1 MKNNEFE
8 VTAEIKI
15 KLTEEDIDD
24 IMCSF
29 LEGGVTALWFDEV
42 DPCGDL
48 LGEYASE
55 QISRGGEL
63 WFHDREEDAWYKLT
77 RKKFF
82 EGFKRW
88 VESGGDIYDAVTGG
102 KVDTCNID
110 AICADAII
118 QYALFGD
125 VIYG

>member
-1 MKNNEFE
+1 MKNNKFE
-8 VTAEIKI
+8 VTAEITI

-24 IMCSF
+24 IMCSA
-29 LEGGVTALWFDEV
+29 LDGGISYWCGKVEV
-42 DPCGDL
+42 CGDY

-63 WFHDREEDAWYKLT
+63 WLYEEEDDTWRKLT
-77 RKKFF
+77 RGKFF

-88 VESGGDIYDAVTGG
+88 VEDGGDIYGAVIGG
-102 KVDTCNID
+102 KVDTGNID
-110 AICADAII
+110 GMCADAII

>member
-1 MKNNEFE
+1 MNKFE
-8 VTAEIKI
+8 VTAEITI

-24 IMCSF
+24 ILCSS
-29 LEGGVTALWFDEV
+29 LEGGITILWCDEV

-55 QISRGGEL
+55 QISRDGEL
-63 WFHDREEDAWYKLT
+63 WFHDREDDAWYKLT

-88 VESGGDIYDAVTGG
+88 VEDGGDIYGAVVGG
-102 KVDTCNID
+102 KVDTGNID

-118 QYALFGD
+118 QYALFDD

>member
-24 IMCSF
+24 IMCSS
-29 LEGGVTALWFDEV
+29 LEGGITTLWFDGV

-63 WFHDREEDAWYKLT
+63 WFHDREKNVWYKLT

-88 VESGGDIYDAVTGG
+88 VESGGDIYGAVTDG
-102 KVDTCNID
+102 KVDTGNID
-110 AICADAII
+110 AMCADAII

>member
-8 VTAEIKI
+8 VTAEITI

-24 IMCSF
+24 IMCGA
-29 LEGGVTALWFDEV
+29 LEGGVTSIWCSKVEV
-42 DPCGDL
+42 CGAY

-63 WFHDREEDAWYKLT
+63 WFYETEDDAWHKLT
-77 RKKFF
+77 LSKFF

-88 VESGGDIYDAVTGG
+88 VEEGGDVYNAVSGGT
-102 KVDTCNID
+102 VDTCNID
-110 AICADAII
+110 AMCADAII